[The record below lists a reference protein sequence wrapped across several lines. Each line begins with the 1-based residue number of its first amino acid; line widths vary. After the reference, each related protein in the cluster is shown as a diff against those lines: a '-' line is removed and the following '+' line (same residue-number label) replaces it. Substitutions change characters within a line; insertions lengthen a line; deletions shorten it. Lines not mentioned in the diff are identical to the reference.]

1 MSGGAG
7 AGRIEETFARL
18 KAEGRP
24 GLVAFLTVGYP
35 DVQSTLALVPAL
47 IEGGAAII
55 ELGVPF
61 SDPLAEGPTIQ
72 AASLRALQQG
82 VTPHVCLDV
91 VRQLRANGVSVPL
104 VLMGY
109 YNPVLA
115 YGIEDFC
122 RDAADAG
129 ADGLIVVDL
138 PPEESGPLHAASVL
152 NGLRLIYLLA
162 PTSTDERIRLVAER
176 SRGFVYCVSLTGVTG
191 ARRALPPQLAVFLD
205 RVRSK
210 VSRPIAV
217 GFGISTPEQVRE
229 LVNQAD
235 GVIIGSALLQRVDPK
250 APLEDELKSVESFL
264 RSLKEA
270 THRYEL
276 APQAPADDAAGR

>member
-1 MSGGAG
+1 MS
-7 AGRIEETFARL
+7 RILADPIAERFRLAAEENRL
-18 KAEGRP
+18 ALIPYITGC
-24 GLVAFLTVGYP
+24 YP
-35 DVQSTLALVPAL
+35 DPARFPRL
-47 IEGGAAII
+47 LRAVCRYADVVEIGI
-55 ELGVPF
+55 PY
-61 SDPLAEGPTIQ
+61 SDPLADGPTIQ
-72 AASLRALQQG
+72 LASQHALDQG
-82 VTPHVCLDV
+82 VTTDLILEALAR
-91 VRQLRANGVSVPL
+91 VRPDTEVPFVAMAYWNNIYKMGMETFAAKCAESGVSGAIVP
-104 VLMGY
+104 
-109 YNPVLA
+109 
-115 YGIEDFC
+115 
-122 RDAADAG
+122 
-129 ADGLIVVDL
+129 DL
-138 PPEESGPLHAASVL
+138 PPEEAKEWCAVAEKQGVDT
-152 NGLRLIYLLA
+152 IFLLA

-229 LVNQAD
+229 LANQAD

>member
-1 MSGGAG
+1 VSRILADPIAERFRLAG
-7 AGRIEETFARL
+7 EENRL
-18 KAEGRP
+18 ALIPYITGC
-24 GLVAFLTVGYP
+24 YP
-35 DVQSTLALVPAL
+35 DPARFPRL
-47 IEGGAAII
+47 LRAVCRYADVVEIGI
-55 ELGVPF
+55 PY
-61 SDPLAEGPTIQ
+61 SDPLADGPTIQ
-72 AASLRALQQG
+72 LASQHALDQG
-82 VTPHVCLDV
+82 VTTDLILEALAR
-91 VRQLRANGVSVPL
+91 VRPDTEVPFVAMAYWNNIYKMGMETFAAKCAESGVSGAIVP
-104 VLMGY
+104 
-109 YNPVLA
+109 
-115 YGIEDFC
+115 
-122 RDAADAG
+122 
-129 ADGLIVVDL
+129 DL
-138 PPEESGPLHAASVL
+138 PPEEAKEWCAVAEKQGVDT
-152 NGLRLIYLLA
+152 IFLLA

-270 THRYEL
+270 PHRYEL